1 MCECGGSEYDDT
13 CICIPS
19 VTGWVN
25 LSSTS
30 GATLTKSFRESS
42 LNPLICT
49 IEKLAHR
56 DSGRATGES
65 AYERLA
71 HSKCSE
77 TLAVIVMIKMRFQR
91 MDLKS
96 SMRES
101 VP

>member
-56 DSGRATGES
+56 DSGRATGKVHMKGWHTVS
-65 AYERLA
+65 AWKHWL
-71 HSKCSE
+71 
-77 TLAVIVMIKMRFQR
+77 L
-91 MDLKS
+91 L
-96 SMRES
+96 
-101 VP
+101 